1 MTVSLKEKPMPEF
14 RITMP
19 YMDLISIDKLFGP
32 RFLNQMV
39 EPGGQVY
46 NLSIRQAMIYV
57 SEIIIKPRL
66 GFDYFGRARMG
77 LLRITWHTCILTALF
92 SSTTIA
98 QHHSMEDQM
107 N

>member
-1 MTVSLKEKPMPEF
+1 MFS
-14 RITMP
+14 
-19 YMDLISIDKLFGP
+19 
-32 RFLNQMV
+32 NQMAAR
-39 EPGGQVY
+39 EAKRN

-66 GFDYFGRARMG
+66 GFGLFCRARMEFIG
-77 LLRITWHTCILTALF
+77 ITIFFSTCINLTAF
-92 SSTTIA
+92 SLRTIA